1 MPKKLNTIRLKNR
14 SKNRKRLTTKLKEL
28 VNSLFV
34 YKSSEV
40 FNFLVGLLLLL
51 LGAVMY
57 WKFENAMTGKNS
69 NTIRMLQND
78 MNRYMLPL
86 HQLCKRYKLYNILP
100 AINQTMVLY
109 VGGSRTLLKHGGHRC
124 EYLGLFLAS
133 IYISKYYGNYLT
145 MINPIT
151 PKVIETMA
159 DKVFND
165 QLLTRLADFDDTTKP
180 LRILAS
186 ISQGGIVHPG
196 SRKLARNV
204 REEIYEPILL
214 ILIQFMQQG
223 LIQVTPKGLN
233 VIHTLY
239 TSVRSKVLP
248 ANTNSRS
255 VVNP

>member
-1 MPKKLNTIRLKNR
+1 
-14 SKNRKRLTTKLKEL
+14 
-28 VNSLFV
+28 
-34 YKSSEV
+34 
-40 FNFLVGLLLLL
+40 
-51 LGAVMY
+51 
-57 WKFENAMTGKNS
+57 
-69 NTIRMLQND
+69 
-78 MNRYMLPL
+78 
-86 HQLCKRYKLYNILP
+86 
-100 AINQTMVLY
+100 
-109 VGGSRTLLKHGGHRC
+109 
-124 EYLGLFLAS
+124 
-133 IYISKYYGNYLT
+133 